1 MILPD
6 CILCVC
12 VFVSCLEPGEP
23 LNLVP
28 VREVGEA
35 VMGQLQPRE
44 AGQGPQGPCLDVL
57 EAAVAEAEAL
67 DCPAAVE

>member
-1 MILPD
+1 MILLD

-23 LNLVP
+23 LHLVP
-28 VREVGEA
+28 VREVSEA
-35 VMGQLQPRE
+35 VVGHLQPRQ
-44 AGQGPQGPCLDVL
+44 AGQGAQGPRLDVL